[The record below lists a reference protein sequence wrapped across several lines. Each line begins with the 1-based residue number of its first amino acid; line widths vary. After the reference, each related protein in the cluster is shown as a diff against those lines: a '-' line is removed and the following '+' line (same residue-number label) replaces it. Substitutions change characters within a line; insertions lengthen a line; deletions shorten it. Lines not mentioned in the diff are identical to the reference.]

1 MRILDILIK
10 DLKIII
16 SDKKALATMI
26 FMPIILSTILSFAL
40 SGSFMDMGDEN
51 ITKFHIA
58 IVKKYDINEDLYKVN
73 NSLTKG
79 MIGQNLNNKE
89 KDDLID
95 ATQELNIEE
104 IFFEKFLGNDE
115 LKKIIEY
122 RVEDE
127 ETGISL
133 LKNKKVAA
141 VIILPENFL
150 YDMTINFATPFRN
163 KVGIKVIGNPEYTIG
178 SQVVEGVM
186 TGFVDMISSM
196 IIGKNVFIEAAFEE
210 GIGETAFKDMETI
223 INETA
228 KNIENT
234 GVNIDYLK
242 LDGRIPISSFQY
254 YAAAMGTMFMLFA
267 ASYGSRTL
275 LEEKDNITYQ
285 RMIIA
290 GTSKWKIA
298 AGKFFMVFIFALLQM
313 TIMILYSSLIF
324 KVSWGN
330 IGMVAIINLCTMFS
344 VAGLGT
350 MIAAATFKAGNYKM
364 ATVFDS
370 VIIQVMALIGGSF
383 VPFEMLPKFM
393 QKLSILSINGI
404 ALKSYLK
411 SMMGYSIGEIKIYL
425 LVLLGLGIVFNFVAV
440 FILKWQGGKAHA

>member
-1 MRILDILIK
+1 MKIMDMLRK
-10 DLKIII
+10 DLKIIL
-16 SDKKALATMI
+16 SDKKALAIMI
-26 FMPIILSTILSFAL
+26 CMPIILSTILSFAL
-40 SGSFMDMGDEN
+40 SGSFMSSSYEN
-51 ITKFHIA
+51 ISKFHVA
-58 IVKKYDINEDLYKVN
+58 IVKSYDINEDKDRFN
-73 NSLTKG
+73 HSLTNSI
-79 MIGQNLNNKE
+79 IGENLGD
-89 KDDLID
+89 KDRDNLSKAFD
-95 ATQELNIEE
+95 ELNIEE
-104 IFFEKFLGNDE
+104 IFFDKFLGNDE
-115 LKKIIEY
+115 LKKIVDY
-122 RVEDE
+122 RLENE
-127 ETGISL
+127 ETAMKL
-133 LKNKKVAA
+133 LENKKIAA
-141 VIILPENFL
+141 VVILPKDFI
-150 YDMTINFATPFRN
+150 YDMTINFLTPFRN
-163 KVGIKVIGNPEYTIG
+163 KVNIKVIGNPEYTIG
-178 SQVVEGVM
+178 TQVAEGIM
-186 TGFVDMISSM
+186 TGFADMTSSM
-196 IIGKNVFIEAAFEE
+196 IIGKNVFIETALGE
-210 GIGETAFKDMETI
+210 GMDQTAFQDIEPIVNKLSDTI
-223 INETA
+223 
-228 KNIENT
+228 KNT
-234 GVNIDYLK
+234 GVNIDYIK
-242 LDGRIPISSFQY
+242 LEGKKPVSSFQY

-313 TIMILYSSLIF
+313 TIMILYSSLVF

-370 VIIQVMALIGGSF
+370 VIIQIMALVGGSF

-440 FILKWQGGKAHA
+440 FILKWQGGNAHA